1 MVFTVE
7 PSFQHQVKDLNVTP
21 ETLKVLGG
29 LLRNSS
35 GIELSGKAPKGPGT
49 DKWGS
54 ERIQSFYA
62 AKGIINGRTDCLQQ
76 WESFTTRQKDTNASL
91 PQREEGKVYTKA
103 KSEGPQPRN
112 TDSGYTEYRVPIW

>member
-1 MVFTVE
+1 VVFTVE

-62 AKGIINGRTDCLQQ
+62 AKGIINGRTKLLCSKGNNQ
-76 WESFTTRQKDTNASL
+76 RKDRLLAAV
-91 PQREEGKVYTKA
+91 GKLHHQA
-103 KSEGPQPRN
+103 E
-112 TDSGYTEYRVPIW
+112 